1 MSKELEKKIADLEAA
16 LQKRDED
23 HAAQLEEAVAAA
35 REEAIATGLRKI
47 PGQVKITLEAQGGGK
62 DTSSYGIRDGHPT
75 VWYSDNSVVASQ
87 ALMKVATGKGLSE
100 REKELNPSLAAANQ
114 QDVLS
119 FLAAMAAKKIYW
131 LVKVAPMLL
140 LLLMLATN
148 ASGQIGNGRIFDF
161 YSDGI
166 DTLTNADTLILT
178 VPKDMVDKETYDYAW
193 HVDVTNVSDTTSLT
207 IFVQETMFPN
217 VDDTW
222 VNVDTVAIAGSESVF
237 ITGYNVGI
245 RQRLWIR
252 SANTG
257 VSKLY
262 AIVRYRKKA

>member
-1 MSKELEKKIADLEAA
+1 MSKELEKKIEALEAEIK
-16 LQKRDED
+16 KRDEE

-35 REEAIATGLRKI
+35 REDAIATGIRKI
-47 PGQVKITLEAQGGGK
+47 PGQVQLTLEKQEGGK
-62 DTSSYGIRDGHPT
+62 ETATYGITDGHPT
-75 VWYSDNSVVASQ
+75 VRYSDNTVVASQ
-87 ALMKVATGKGLSE
+87 ALMKVAAGKELSSKE
-100 REKELNPSLAAANQ
+100 QELNPSLASAGKEE
-114 QDVLS
+114 VLA
-119 FLAAMAAKKIYW
+119 FLAAMAAKKVGW
-131 LVKVAPMLL
+131 LSKVGAILL
-140 LLLMLATN
+140 FLLMVSFSTQA
-148 ASGQIGNGRIFDF
+148 QIGNGRIFDF

-178 VPKDMVDKETYDYAW
+178 TPKDMVDKETYDYAW
-193 HVDVTNVSDTTSLT
+193 HVHATNVSDTTNLT
-207 IFVQETMFPN
+207 IYVQETMFPN

-222 VNVDTVAIAGSESVF
+222 VNVDTVAVSGSESVF

-257 VSKLY
+257 VTKLY